1 MSSTGKVKRRVSTSL
16 QIRKALVTDT
26 KTIHTLVNQ
35 FANKDEMLPRSL
47 NEIYENIR
55 DFYVCLENDK
65 IIGVAALHILWED
78 LAEIRSVAIS
88 QNYQGK
94 GIGKKL
100 VNKCL
105 NEAKTLGVKK
115 VFALTYH
122 PGFFNKLGFNDID
135 KNALPQKIW
144 GECLKCHKFPECN
157 ELAVIKEL

>member
-1 MSSTGKVKRRVSTSL
+1 MSSTRKVKRKVSTNL
-16 QIRKALVTDT
+16 QIKKALVTDT
-26 KTIHTLVNQ
+26 KAIHTLVNQ

-55 DFYVCLENDK
+55 DFYVCLENDM

-78 LAEIRSVAIS
+78 LAEIRSVAVS
-88 QNYQGK
+88 NNYQGQ

-100 VNKCL
+100 VKKCL
-105 NEAKTLGVKK
+105 DEAEKLGVKK

-122 PGFFNKLGFNDID
+122 PGFFKELGFADID
-135 KNALPQKIW
+135 KNSLPQKIW

>member
-1 MSSTGKVKRRVSTSL
+1 MKKKIASKYK
-16 QIRKALVTDT
+16 IRKAVITDT
-26 KTIHTLVNQ
+26 KAIHALVNQ

-55 DFYVCLENDK
+55 DFYVCLDNEK

-78 LAEIRSVAIS
+78 LAEIRSVAVS
-88 QNYQGK
+88 QNHQRK
-94 GIGKKL
+94 GLGKKL
-100 VNKCL
+100 VIKCL
-105 NEAKTLGVKK
+105 KEAESLGVKK

-122 PGFFNKLGFNDID
+122 PGFFKELEFEEVD

-157 ELAVIKEL
+157 ELAVIKKL

>member
-1 MSSTGKVKRRVSTSL
+1 VKRRVSTSL

>member
-1 MSSTGKVKRRVSTSL
+1 MKKKVSTKL
-16 QIRKALVTDT
+16 QIKKAVITDT
-26 KTIHTLVNQ
+26 KLIHTLVNQ

-78 LAEIRSVAIS
+78 LAEIRSVAVS

-100 VNKCL
+100 VKKCL
-105 NEAKTLGVKK
+105 IEAETLGIKK

-122 PGFFNKLGFNDID
+122 PGFFKELGFNDID

-157 ELAVIKEL
+157 ELAVIMEL